1 MQGGG
6 LSDGSERVYGFG
18 DDQVL
23 ELEMVLADG
32 QHVKFAPSKWEDAPG
47 YLYPKTTEVSGYC
60 NTNVAA
66 AEAEWQWESCEVAVP
81 WQDLWFAV
89 RGGGGGSY
97 GIVVA
102 ARLSRD
108 CSYPRHNVPDYTEL
122 YTGKHLFNTKTTFI
136 SLMKIRDR
144 L

>member
-102 ARLSRD
+102 ARLSRR
-108 CSYPRHNVPDYTEL
+108 SAPMRYWSRRSE
-122 YTGKHLFNTKTTFI
+122 TT
-136 SLMKIRDR
+136 SWSGMTS
-144 L
+144 